1 MFKDWKAEKAITALI
16 DEAQDLAE
24 KLATAKPH
32 FLDSHAAFAQ
42 VWQATY
48 LVEKQDLY
56 DLYLLKPDAL
66 KRFISKTETK
76 IAALR
81 KQREYDSSDGLAV
94 WLHTARALAEPRVAP
109 AVCQIWHLL
118 MTVGPNAD
126 SMTDDLLQDADL
138 PPRTPRRVPQ
148 GFEIAA

>member
-1 MFKDWKAEKAITALI
+1 MFNDWKVEKAITALI

-24 KLATAKPH
+24 RLATAKPH
-32 FLDSHAAFAQ
+32 VRDSYASFAQ

-48 LVEKQDLY
+48 LVENQDLY
-56 DLYLLKPDAL
+56 DLRLLKPDVL

-94 WLHTARALAEPRVAP
+94 WLHTARAIAQPRVAP

-118 MTVGPNAD
+118 LTVGPNAD
-126 SMTDDLLQDADL
+126 AMTDDLLQDAGL
-138 PPRTPRRVPQ
+138 PPRTSRRVPQ
-148 GFEIAA
+148 GFDLKP

>member
-1 MFKDWKAEKAITALI
+1 MFKDRKVEKAITALI
-16 DEAQDLAE
+16 DEAEALAE
-24 KLATAKPH
+24 KLVTAKPH
-32 FLDSHAAFAQ
+32 FLDSHASFAQ

-48 LVEKQDLY
+48 LLENQDLY
-56 DLYLLKPDAL
+56 DLKLLKPDAL
-66 KRFISKTETK
+66 KRFISKTETR

-94 WLHTARALAEPRVAP
+94 WLHTARAIREPRIAP
-109 AVCQIWHLL
+109 AVRQIWQSL

-148 GFEIAA
+148 GFETAS

>member
-1 MFKDWKAEKAITALI
+1 MFADWKVEKAITARV
-16 DEAQDLAE
+16 DEAQALAE
-24 KLATAKPH
+24 RLATAKPH
-32 FLDSHAAFAQ
+32 VRDSYASFAQ

-56 DLYLLKPDAL
+56 DLHLLKPDAL
-66 KRFISKTETK
+66 KRFIAKTETK

-109 AVCQIWHLL
+109 AVCQIWQLL

-126 SMTDDLLQDADL
+126 AMTDDLLQDAGL
-138 PPRTPRRVPQ
+138 PPRTPRRVPH